1 MEQNLIRKLCSKYY
15 KDMVTLRHHFHM
27 YPEIGFKE
35 FKTSQKIKEE
45 LKKMNVDSIE
55 NLAETG
61 VVALIKGKYPG
72 KTLLIRGDMDALLID
87 EETDLEYKSKIPGV
101 MHACG
106 HDGHIAAL
114 LGTAMVLNE
123 IKDELHGNIKL
134 VFQPAEEGEGGAK
147 RMIEEGVLE
156 NPKVDGAIACHLWGQ
171 VPEGHI
177 ELKEG
182 ALMASCDDFKIIIK
196 GKGGHG
202 STPHLCINPIDI
214 SMQVINNIKSFISSK
229 IDPFKPIVL
238 SFGAINGG
246 ESCNIIPSKVEIK
259 GTLRTFDD
267 SIKEYIKNSIK
278 EILDYTTKFYGGS
291 YEIEFLSFA
300 PTVINDKSMIS
311 LAKKTLENMY
321 GKDKILQCKKPYTGS
336 EDFAFFTN
344 KVSSIMLLVGIK
356 KDLEILHHN
365 SEFKW
370 DDKNLFTAC
379 ETLTSIAINFL
390 NSYFNELE

>member
-1 MEQNLIRKLCSKYY
+1 MEKNLIKKLCSKYY
-15 KDMVTLRHHFHM
+15 EDMVRLRHHFHM

-45 LKKMNVDSIE
+45 LKKINVDSIE
-55 NLAETG
+55 DLAETG

-72 KTLLIRGDMDALLID
+72 KTLLIRSDMDALLIN

-106 HDGHIAAL
+106 HDGHTAAL

-123 IKDELHGNIKL
+123 IKDKLHGNVKL

-171 VPEGHI
+171 VPEGYI
-177 ELKEG
+177 EFKEG

-229 IDPFKPIVL
+229 IDPFNPIVL

-246 ESCNIIPSKVEIK
+246 ESCNIIPNEVEIK

-267 SIKEYIKNSIK
+267 SIKMYIKNSMK
-278 EILDYTTKFYGGS
+278 EVLDYTTKCYGGS
-291 YEIEFLSFA
+291 YEMEFLSFA
-300 PTVINDKSMIS
+300 PTVINDKFMVS
-311 LAKKTLENMY
+311 LAKKTLGNVFGE
-321 GKDKILQCKKPYTGS
+321 DKILECKKPYTGS
-336 EDFAFFTN
+336 EDFSFFT
-344 KVSSIMLLVGIK
+344 KEVPSIILLVGIK

-365 SEFKW
+365 SKFKW
-370 DDKNLFTAC
+370 DDKNLLIAC
-379 ETLTSIAINFL
+379 ESLTVIAINFL
-390 NSYFNELE
+390 NDALTN